1 MNLGSL
7 EKMNLKVLR
16 KMDKY
21 SVQKVYDGIYQ
32 IIGKK
37 GEFMFEGSISD
48 CYAWIRLMEINILE

>member
-1 MNLGSL
+1 
-7 EKMNLKVLR
+7 
-16 KMDKY
+16 MDKY